1 MQIVTTQKK
10 YLSTILLI
18 IAIAIVSFLFG
29 LLGLELAVPQS
40 QVGAVWPPAGIALAS
55 MLLYGPRICPG
66 IFIGNFCISAWAFG
80 FDTQSIPLFIAMSTG
95 GTLFAYIGMKLIKKF
110 TSYPSDLILDRD
122 IVLFLLLGGPISCL
136 ISSSIG
142 ITAMLLNGIISA
154 NEVPL
159 NWLSWWVGDTIGV
172 LIFTPIMLTI
182 FTANSTLWKRL
193 RITFTLPLIVSFI
206 FVVLFFFHV
215 LNLEAKR
222 NQQLFLDISLTVT
235 HKLQDNFLQQS
246 RFVRSIFNFYTS
258 SKPVK
263 KDAFNRFT
271 QSYLDDL
278 SEISSIN
285 FFEYTPAKSTNIPA
299 FTKLKFITSND
310 SNLSLNEKFPPKLV
324 SLAYKG
330 DNSVFELSTYIINQT
345 LNFYTPIFTHK
356 NNQSELLGIIS
367 ISSSLI
373 EIITNTIQQSNVHNL
388 RLTVHNSKDN
398 SLLFSSKNIPYNKPK
413 LSHYIKIADQDWL
426 LTFYLDTDHLY
437 SAAHW
442 SMWWVIISGLF
453 FTCLLGFGLL
463 LLTGRSIRTEEIIH
477 SRTAELVVAK
487 ELAESA
493 NHAKNQFLSNI
504 SHELRTPLNGILG
517 FSQLLYRKPHISID
531 DKKQLGLIS
540 HCGNHLLTMINEILD
555 ISKIESKKISIKTES
570 FDFNVFINDIVAI
583 FKLKAKEK
591 SLNFD
596 INIPVVSKQVSSD
609 SKRLSQ
615 IIYNLLG
622 NAIKFT
628 NTGGITL
635 DITHQNE
642 VLCVVIRDT
651 GCGILKADQDKIFT
665 PFTQIDNNNFS
676 EEGIGLGLAI
686 CNELSQLMQGGIS
699 VSSKINEGSTFTLTL
714 PLPFAILGDNIPD
727 AQAEIKDK
735 LSHQSVHILIADDNE
750 INLMLLSF
758 MLKKL
763 NCTFDTAINGAEA
776 LHLLCTKTYQIAF
789 IDLNMPVLN
798 GLDLV
803 RSIRNK
809 NITTPTIAIS
819 AYADAHKIQETL
831 SIGFDD
837 YMTKPIN
844 EDQLKVLINQYV

>member
-1 MQIVTTQKK
+1 MQIVTNQKK

-18 IAIAIVSFLFG
+18 IAIAVVYFLFG
-29 LLGLELAVPQS
+29 LLGLELAVPPS
-40 QVGAVWPPAGIALAS
+40 QAGAVWPPAGIALAS
-55 MLLYGPRICPG
+55 MLLYGPRIWPG

-80 FDTQSIPLFIAMSTG
+80 FDAQSVAIYIATGTG
-95 GTLFAYIGMKLIKKF
+95 GTLFAYIGMKLITKYS
-110 TSYPSDLILDRD
+110 SYPSDLVLDKD
-122 IVLFLLLGGPISCL
+122 IVLFLLLGGPLSCL
-136 ISSSIG
+136 IPASIG
-142 ITAMLLNGIISA
+142 IIAMLFAGIISP

-172 LIFTPIMLTI
+172 LIFTPMMLTVC
-182 FTANSTLWKRL
+182 TSNNTLWKRRRL
-193 RITFTLPLIVSFI
+193 TFSLPLIASFI
-206 FVVLFFFHV
+206 FVVFFFFHV

-222 NQQLFLDISLTVT
+222 NQQLFIDSSLSVS
-235 HKLQDNFLQQS
+235 HKLNNNLLQQS
-246 RFVRSIFNFYTS
+246 RFIRSIYNFYIS
-258 SKPVK
+258 SEAVE
-263 KDAFNRFT
+263 KDEFNLFT
-271 QSYLDDL
+271 QSYLNDL
-278 SEISSIN
+278 PEINSIT
-285 FFEYTPAKSTNIPA
+285 FFEYIPEKSRNKAPSAKI
-299 FTKLKFITSND
+299 KFSTSNYSKSD
-310 SNLSLNEKFPPKLV
+310 SSKEFPSKLV
-324 SLAYKG
+324 LLASK
-330 DNSVFELSTYIINQT
+330 NESPVARLSTYIKNQT
-345 LNFYTPIFTHK
+345 LNIYTPVFTYK
-356 NNQSELLGIIS
+356 NNQDRFLGIIN
-367 ISSSLI
+367 ISSPLTG
-373 EIITNTIQQSNVHNL
+373 IITNSLHQSNVENL
-388 RLTVHNSKDN
+388 GLTIQNSKDN
-398 SLLFSSKNIPYNKPK
+398 TLLFSSENISYNKPK
-413 LSHYIKIADQDWL
+413 FTQHIQIADQDWL

-442 SMWWVIISGLF
+442 SMWWVIISGLL

-463 LLTGRSIRTEEIIH
+463 LLTGRYLRTEDIIH
-477 SRTAELVVAK
+477 SRTAELIVAK

-517 FSQLLYRKPHISID
+517 FSQLLYKKPHISID

-555 ISKIESKKISIKTES
+555 ISKIESKKISIKTEAFE
-570 FDFNVFINDIVAI
+570 FDDFINDIISI

-591 SLNFD
+591 SLKFNV
-596 INIPVVSKQVSSD
+596 NIPTVPRQVSSD
-609 SKRLSQ
+609 PKRLSQ

-628 NTGGITL
+628 STGSVSL

-642 VLCVVIRDT
+642 VLSVIVSDT

-686 CNELSQLMQGGIS
+686 CNELSQLMHGGIS
-699 VSSKINEGSTFTLTL
+699 VSSNLNEGSTFTLTL
-714 PLPFAILGDNIPD
+714 PLPFAIKKDDISD
-727 AQAEIKDK
+727 THAEIKDK
-735 LSHQSVHILIADDNE
+735 LSNQSIHILIADDNE

-758 MLKKL
+758 MLEKL

-776 LHLLCTKTYQIAF
+776 LHLLCTKTYQIAL

-803 RSIRNK
+803 RSIRSK
-809 NITTPTIAIS
+809 NIRTPAIAIS
-819 AYADAHKIQETL
+819 AYAEPHKIQETL

>member
-1 MQIVTTQKK
+1 MQTVTTQKK

-18 IAIAIVSFLFG
+18 IAIAVVYFLFG
-29 LLGLELAVPQS
+29 LLGLELAVPPS
-40 QVGAVWPPAGIALAS
+40 QAGAVWPPAGIALAS
-55 MLLYGPRICPG
+55 MLLYGPRIWPG

-80 FDTQSIPLFIAMSTG
+80 FDAQSVTIYIATGTG
-95 GTLFAYIGMKLIKKF
+95 GTLFAYIGMKLIKKYS
-110 TSYPSDLILDRD
+110 SYPSDLILDKD

-136 ISSSIG
+136 IPASIG
-142 ITAMLLNGIISA
+142 ITAMLFTGIISP

-182 FTANSTLWKRL
+182 FTSDSTLWKRRRL
-193 RITFTLPLIVSFI
+193 TFSLPLIASFI
-206 FVVLFFFHV
+206 FVVFFFFHV
-215 LNLEAKR
+215 LSLEAKR
-222 NQQLFLDISLTVT
+222 NQQLFLDSSLSIY
-235 HKLQDNFLQQS
+235 HRLNDNLLQQS
-246 RFVRSIFNFYTS
+246 RFIRSIYNFYVS
-258 SKPVK
+258 SKVVEK
-263 KDAFNRFT
+263 NEFNRFT
-271 QSYLDDL
+271 QSYLEDL
-278 SEISSIN
+278 PEINSIN
-285 FFEYTPAKSTNIPA
+285 FFEYKPASPSNKVPTLKIKYNTKNVRAVASNIEFPTDIVKLANKPPSTV
-299 FTKLKFITSND
+299 TL
-310 SNLSLNEKFPPKLV
+310 
-324 SLAYKG
+324 
-330 DNSVFELSTYIINQT
+330 TYIRNET
-345 LNFYTPIFTHK
+345 LNIYKPVFRDK
-356 NNQSELLGIIS
+356 NKQGELLGIIN
-367 ISSSLI
+367 ISSPLNQ
-373 EIITNTIQQSNVHNL
+373 IINNILQKANLKNIGLTIQSA
-388 RLTVHNSKDN
+388 KDN
-398 SLLFSSKNIPYNKPK
+398 TLLYSSKEIQYEKSK
-413 LSHYIKIADQDWL
+413 LSQHIQFANQDWL

-437 SAAHW
+437 SETHW
-442 SMWWVIISGLF
+442 SMWWVIISGLL
-453 FTCLLGFGLL
+453 FTSLLGFGLL
-463 LLTGRSIRTEEIIH
+463 LLTGRYLRTEEIIH

-517 FSQLLYRKPHISID
+517 FSQLLYKKPHISID

-555 ISKIESKKISIKTES
+555 ISKIESKKIDIKIES
-570 FDFNVFINDIVAI
+570 FEFDDFINDIIAI

-591 SLNFD
+591 SLKFNV
-596 INIPVVSKQVSSD
+596 NTPTVPRQVNTD
-609 SKRLSQ
+609 PKRLSQ

-628 NTGGITL
+628 STGSISL
-635 DITHQNE
+635 DVSHQNE
-642 VLCVVIRDT
+642 VLSVVVSDT
-651 GCGILKADQDKIFT
+651 GCGILKADLDKIFT

-686 CNELSQLMQGGIS
+686 CNELSQLMHGGIS
-699 VSSKINEGSTFTLTL
+699 VSSNVNEGSTFTLTL
-714 PLPFAILGDNIPD
+714 PLPFAIQQENISETH
-727 AQAEIKDK
+727 AEIKDK
-735 LSHQSVHILIADDNE
+735 LTDQSIHILIADDNE

-758 MLKKL
+758 MLEKL

-776 LHLLCTKTYQIAF
+776 LHLLCTKTYQIAL

-809 NITTPTIAIS
+809 NIKTPAIAIS
-819 AYADAHKIQETL
+819 AYADSHKIQETL
-831 SIGFDD
+831 SLGFDD

>member
-1 MQIVTTQKK
+1 MQTVTTQKK

-18 IAIAIVSFLFG
+18 IAIAVVYFLFG
-29 LLGLELAVPQS
+29 LLGLELAVPPS
-40 QVGAVWPPAGIALAS
+40 QAGAVWPPAGIALAS
-55 MLLYGPRICPG
+55 MLLYGPRIWPG

-80 FDTQSIPLFIAMSTG
+80 FDAQSVTIYIATGTG
-95 GTLFAYIGMKLIKKF
+95 GTLFAYIGMKLIKKYS
-110 TSYPSDLILDRD
+110 SYPSDLILDKD

-136 ISSSIG
+136 IPASIG
-142 ITAMLLNGIISA
+142 ITAMLFTGIISP

-182 FTANSTLWKRL
+182 FTSDSTLWKRRRL
-193 RITFTLPLIVSFI
+193 TFSLPLIASFI
-206 FVVLFFFHV
+206 FVVFFFFHV
-215 LNLEAKR
+215 LSLEAKR
-222 NQQLFLDISLTVT
+222 NQQLFLDSSLSIY
-235 HKLQDNFLQQS
+235 HRLNDNLLQQS
-246 RFVRSIFNFYTS
+246 RFIRSIYNFYVS
-258 SKPVK
+258 SKVVEK
-263 KDAFNRFT
+263 NEFNRFT
-271 QSYLDDL
+271 QSYLEDL
-278 SEISSIN
+278 PEINSIN
-285 FFEYTPAKSTNIPA
+285 FFEYKPASPSNKVPTLKIKYNTKNVRAVASNIEFPTDIVKLANKPPSTV
-299 FTKLKFITSND
+299 TL
-310 SNLSLNEKFPPKLV
+310 
-324 SLAYKG
+324 
-330 DNSVFELSTYIINQT
+330 TYIRNET
-345 LNFYTPIFTHK
+345 LNIYKPVFRDK
-356 NNQSELLGIIS
+356 NKQGELLGIIN
-367 ISSSLI
+367 ISSPLNQ
-373 EIITNTIQQSNVHNL
+373 IINNILQKANLKNIGFTIQSA
-388 RLTVHNSKDN
+388 KDN
-398 SLLFSSKNIPYNKPK
+398 TLLYSSKEIQYEKSK
-413 LSHYIKIADQDWL
+413 LSQHIQFANQDWL

-437 SAAHW
+437 SETHW
-442 SMWWVIISGLF
+442 SMWWVIISGLL
-453 FTCLLGFGLL
+453 FTSLLGFGLL
-463 LLTGRSIRTEEIIH
+463 LLTGRYLRTEEIIH

-517 FSQLLYRKPHISID
+517 FSQLLYKKPHISID

-555 ISKIESKKISIKTES
+555 ISKIESKKIDIKIES
-570 FDFNVFINDIVAI
+570 FEFDDFINDIIAI

-591 SLNFD
+591 SLKFNV
-596 INIPVVSKQVSSD
+596 NTPTVPRQVNTD
-609 SKRLSQ
+609 PKRLSQ

-628 NTGGITL
+628 STGSISL
-635 DITHQNE
+635 DVSHQNE
-642 VLCVVIRDT
+642 VLSVVVSDT
-651 GCGILKADQDKIFT
+651 GCGILKADLDKIFT

-686 CNELSQLMQGGIS
+686 CNELSQLMHGGIS
-699 VSSKINEGSTFTLTL
+699 VSSNVNEGSTFTLTL
-714 PLPFAILGDNIPD
+714 PLPFAIQQENISETH
-727 AQAEIKDK
+727 AEIKDK
-735 LSHQSVHILIADDNE
+735 LTDQSIHILIADDNE

-758 MLKKL
+758 MLEKL

-776 LHLLCTKTYQIAF
+776 LHLLCTKTYQIAL

-809 NITTPTIAIS
+809 NIKTPAIAIS
-819 AYADAHKIQETL
+819 AYADSHKIQETL
-831 SIGFDD
+831 SLGFDD